1 MTQITVPA
9 PQAQVPRLFGWH
21 HRIQRALKPLK
32 EYYLYSF
39 PETREMRSKRKKFKF
54 FLST

>member
-9 PQAQVPRLFGWH
+9 PQPQETGLFGWH
-21 HRIQRALKPLK
+21 HRIRRGLKPLK
-32 EYYLYSF
+32 GHYLYSL